1 MAASEKPLTVVGA
14 LCANLVIALAKFVA
28 AALSGS
34 SAMLSEGIHSLVDT
48 GNQVLLLVGIRR
60 SQRPADASHPLGYG
74 QELYFWSLIVAVLL
88 FGVGGGVS
96 IYEGVHRLSHPVKGG
111 SALWSYVVLGVSFIS
126 EGVSWAI
133 AARALER
140 QERGGS
146 FWQKLHRSKDPSTFI
161 VFGED
166 SAALLGILVALA
178 GVFFSQWLHT
188 DWPDAAASI
197 VIGGILCGVAVY
209 LATETKH
216 LLIGEGADRE
226 VVKRIRAI
234 ASQHPGV
241 RNVGYPA
248 TMYLG
253 PYEALLILDIRF
265 DPRLDG
271 EGLARTIRDIE
282 REIQAEFPVM
292 KRIYIEAQLFDAPP
306 GDPDQPGPAPDR

>member
-1 MAASEKPLTVVGA
+1 MSSTEKPLTVIGA

-28 AALSGS
+28 AAFSGS

-48 GNQVLLLVGIRR
+48 GNQILLLIGIRR
-60 SQRPADASHPLGYG
+60 SRRPADASHPLGYG

-96 IYEGVHRLSHPVKGG
+96 VYEGVHRLSHPVKGG
-111 SALWSYVVLGVSFIS
+111 SALWSYVVLGVAFVA
-126 EGVSWAI
+126 EGFSWMI
-133 AARALER
+133 AARALG
-140 QERGGS
+140 QQKRGKS

-166 SAALLGILVALA
+166 SAALLGIVVALA
-178 GVFFSQWLHT
+178 GVFLSQWLHA

-209 LATETKH
+209 LASETKH

-226 VVKRIRAI
+226 VVLRIREI

-241 RNVGYPA
+241 RNVGQPA
-248 TMYLG
+248 TMFLG
-253 PYEALLILDIRF
+253 PHEALLTLDIRF
-265 DPRLDG
+265 DPALTA
-271 EGLARTIRDIE
+271 EALARTIRDIE
-282 REIQAEFPVM
+282 RNIRAEHPEM
-292 KRIYIEAQLFDAPP
+292 TRIYIEAQLFDAPP
-306 GDPDQPGPAPDR
+306 PDPNDEPAAS